1 MNNIILLT
9 TVFFGLAFNN
19 TMHIVVHIIFTA
31 LVFGVVLHGQGAG
44 GGDRRHHGSSGS
56 GEDRDHHGNSGGGSH
71 GGSFGHGSHG
81 GSFGHGSH
89 GGSFGHGSHGG
100 SFGHGS
106 HDGKFGGGNRHSYSD
121 YPNKNDYNNRDRQRP
136 QRTGGHHSSLTN
148 VFYVIL
154 FLFIAII
161 VSCCIC
167 GCCLLYKC
175 KSKSTSNTTFTS
187 VPNKEPTS
195 EQPPTAFTSIPIEET
210 AVNNVNIFQ
219 SGVWSGRYFQYEAW
233 HDPQQLWLSF
243 DSNSFT
249 INGHGSDDVGR
260 YTVTGKYS
268 TTTNEIE
275 LIKKYQQGTGDEEEN
290 FGHSVTIEVTWD
302 SKKHLFSGNWY
313 VDTNS
318 YRDEDI
324 FELKFEKSL

>member
-1 MNNIILLT
+1 
-9 TVFFGLAFNN
+9 
-19 TMHIVVHIIFTA
+19 MHIVVHIIFTV

-44 GGDRRHHGSSGS
+44 GGDRGHHGSSGS
-56 GEDRDHHGNSGGGSH
+56 GRDRGHHGSSGSGRDRDHHGSSGGGSH
-71 GGSFGHGSHG
+71 GGSFD
-81 GSFGHGSH
+81 
-89 GGSFGHGSHGG
+89 HGSHGG

-106 HDGKFGGGNRHSYSD
+106 HDGKFGGGNRHGYSD
-121 YPNKNDYNNRDRQRP
+121 YPNENGYNNRDRQRP
-136 QRTGGHHSSLTN
+136 KPTGGHHSSLAN
-148 VFYVIL
+148 VFYVII
-154 FLFIAII
+154 FVFIAII
-161 VSCCIC
+161 ASCCIC
-167 GCCLLYKC
+167 GCCILYIC
-175 KSKSTSNTTFTS
+175 KSKSTSNTTFAS

-195 EQPPTAFTSIPIEET
+195 EQPPTAFTSIPIEKT
-210 AVNNVNIFQ
+210 AVNNENIFQ

-275 LIKKYQQGTGDEEEN
+275 LIKAYQQGTGDEEEN
-290 FGHSVTIEVTWD
+290 LGHSVTIEVTWD
-302 SKKHLFSGNWY
+302 SNKQLFSGNWY

-318 YRDEDI
+318 YRDENI